1 MDHVGQRLAA
11 LHEEAPVLMAAYDG
25 HDRLRYANRAF
36 RAAFFLTPAEEP
48 TWAEIM
54 RRNHEGRR
62 GTVIRTDDFDAW
74 LVSTQARR
82 GKTAFRAFETD
93 LHDGRWLWMTETVEA
108 DGWMLCIASDITAL
122 RADERAVRQDRDF
135 AIRAAQTDTL
145 TGIANRRFV
154 TARMEDLIQASA
166 AAGHSGGCI
175 CVMDLDHFKVVNDR
189 FGHMAGDA
197 VLKDF
202 AVRVLPLL
210 RRSDSFG
217 RVGGEEFVLVLP
229 GTGPQEAALV
239 AERILATVRH
249 SRPLPDRPDFSYA
262 FSAGITAAAP
272 DDTVISLYARAD
284 RALYAAKLHGRG
296 RVFRDDDP
304 VLLTQVG

>member
-1 MDHVGQRLAA
+1 MKQVAQRLAG
-11 LHEEAPVLMAAYDG
+11 LCQQTPVLMAAYDG
-25 HDRLRYANRAF
+25 RDRLRYANGAF
-36 RAAFFLTPAEEP
+36 RSAFFLSQTENPA
-48 TWAEIM
+48 WADIM
-54 RRNHEGRR
+54 RRNHELKR
-62 GTVIRTDDFDAW
+62 GTVIRAPDLEAW

-108 DGWMLCIASDITAL
+108 DGWMLCVASDITAM
-122 RADERAVRQDRDF
+122 RADERSIRQDRDF

-154 TARMEDLIQASA
+154 TERMEDLVLASA
-166 AAGHSGGCI
+166 AAGRSGGCI

-197 VLKDF
+197 VLRDF

-210 RRSDSFG
+210 RRGDSFG

-229 GTGPQEAALV
+229 RTGPQEAALV
-239 AERILATVRH
+239 AERILAVIRH
-249 SRPLPDRPDFSYA
+249 SRPLPERPDFTYA
-262 FSAGITAAAP
+262 FSAGVTAALP

-284 RALYAAKLHGRG
+284 RALYAAKLLGRG
-296 RVFRDDDP
+296 RIFRDDDP
-304 VLLTQVG
+304 VLLPQVG

>member
-1 MDHVGQRLAA
+1 MDHVGLRLAA
-11 LHEEAPVLMAAYDG
+11 LHEGTPVLMAAYDG
-25 HDRLRYANRAF
+25 HDRLRYANGAF
-36 RAAFFLTPAEEP
+36 RAAFFLSPEEEP

-54 RRNHEGRR
+54 RRNHALRR
-62 GTVIRTDDFDAW
+62 GTVIRAPDFEAW

-93 LHDGRWLWMTETVEA
+93 LYDGRWLWMTESVQA
-108 DGWMLCIASDITAL
+108 DGWMLCIASDITSM

-135 AIRAAQTDTL
+135 AIRASQTDTL

-154 TARMEDLIQASA
+154 TARMEDLIQVSA
-166 AAGHSGGCI
+166 QAGQSQGCI

-189 FGHMAGDA
+189 FGHMSGDA

-202 AVRVLPLL
+202 ALRVLPLL
-210 RRSDSFG
+210 RRGDSFG
-217 RVGGEEFVLVLP
+217 RVGGEEFLLVLP
-229 GTGPQEAALV
+229 YTCPQEAVLI
-239 AERILATVRH
+239 AERVLATVH
-249 SRPLPDRPDFSYA
+249 LSRPLPDRPDFSYA
-262 FSAGITAAAP
+262 FSGGVTAAQP

-296 RVFRDDDP
+296 RILRDDDP
-304 VLLTQVG
+304 DLLTQAG